1 MVIEDGKM
9 KKPAIYVLMTAL
21 LFAFILSGCDSG
33 NTNTTSTSSTT
44 TEPTRTIVTLETP
57 VNLEIDWELTNNV
70 TKGLLSLYDVQAV
83 AETGQVAVSAVAA
96 SVRIARS
103 HVTAVAEF
111 YDAAGTLLYSNDTI
125 VILNAV
131 DHHSSTNI
139 MIVYF
144 LDDPL
149 TVASC
154 KLFVTAYE

>member
-1 MVIEDGKM
+1 M
-9 KKPAIYVLMTAL
+9 KKPVIYVLMAAL
-21 LFAFILSGCDSG
+21 LFAVVLSGCDGG
-33 NTNTTSTSSTT
+33 NTSTTSTSSTT

-57 VNLEIDWELTNNV
+57 VSLEIDWELTNNI

-83 AETGQVAVSAVAA
+83 AETGQVSVSAVAA
-96 SVRIARS
+96 SIKIARS

-111 YDAAGTLLYSNDTI
+111 YDAAGTLLYTNDTI

-139 MIVYF
+139 LINYY

-154 KLFVTAYE
+154 KLFVTAIE